1 MATDM
6 ENSPA
11 SRIASAEGVPLYQ
24 RVAAEL
30 IAAIKSGTYPVG
42 TLLPTENEL
51 CDRFAVSRY
60 TVREALRQLT
70 RLGLVSRRQ
79 GSGTQVAAT
88 APASTYSQSMRS
100 LSELFQYAQET
111 VFGIDRVERVTSDE
125 ELAALLGGRP
135 ARAWLRL
142 EGVRRGRDGRPIC
155 RTLVY
160 VHPDYAAI
168 DDEVRDHRG
177 PIYQL
182 IEARCGVAVKEVR
195 QEISAEPMSRD
206 VASQLGTRPGA
217 CALRIVRRY
226 VGTND
231 RPVEISVN
239 HHPAEGFSYT
249 MRLKREEL
257 G

>member
-1 MATDM
+1 MDK
-6 ENSPA
+6 
-11 SRIASAEGVPLYQ
+11 SAPQAITPVEGMPLYQ
-24 RVAAEL
+24 QVANEL
-30 IAAIKSGTYPVG
+30 IAAIRAGTHPVG
-42 TLLPTENEL
+42 SLLPTENEL
-51 CDRFAVSRY
+51 CERFAVSRY

-79 GSGTQVAAT
+79 GSGTQVAAA
-88 APASTYSQSMRS
+88 APAPAYSQSMRS

-111 VFGIDRVERVTSDE
+111 VYAIDRVDRVTADE
-125 ELAALLGGRP
+125 ELAFILGGRP
-135 ARAWLRL
+135 GRAWLRL

-168 DDEVRDHRG
+168 EEEVRDHHG

-182 IEARCGVAVKEVR
+182 IEARCGVTVKEVR
-195 QEISAEPMSRD
+195 QEIAAEPMGRE
-206 VASQLGTRPGA
+206 VAERLGLKPGA
-217 CALRIVRRY
+217 CALKIVRRY
-226 VGTND
+226 VGEND
-231 RPVEISVN
+231 KPLEVSIN